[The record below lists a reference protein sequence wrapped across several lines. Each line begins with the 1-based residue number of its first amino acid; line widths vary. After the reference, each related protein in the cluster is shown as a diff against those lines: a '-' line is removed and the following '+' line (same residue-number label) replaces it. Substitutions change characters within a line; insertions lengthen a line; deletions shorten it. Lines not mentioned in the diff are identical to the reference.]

1 MTSIL
6 VYLGIIYI
14 AITYNNKTPS
24 IRFNDNVIYTSLF
37 FILFSAKLIGAIPLF
52 IDDILRVAR
61 YIFTCFNNSSYSYDI
76 SRLDFFKKSALLVSG
91 TLLSTLFIGMKWG
104 RYNFRKNYQDIY
116 IRDWPSLLKDYKI
129 VQISDLHL
137 GSFNDISKLEEVVE
151 MINEESADMVV
162 FTGDL
167 VNNYYHE
174 AIPYVETLK
183 RIEAKDGKFSILFPS
198 RNI

>member
-174 AIPYVETLK
+174 AIPYVET
-183 RIEAKDGKFSILFPS
+183 FC
-198 RNI
+198 